1 DEDWLELVLDDI
13 NTELADT
20 VWADAPVIPVSSYT
34 GEGIDTLRNTI
45 FELVEETAGKNT
57 QKPFRLPV
65 DRVFSMQ
72 GFGTVVTGTLIE
84 GTMKEGQEIT
94 IYPEGIR
101 TKIRNLQVHSAPVE
115 EAYAGQRVAVNLLK
129 VKKEE
134 IGRGAVLAEPDS
146 MHTTMMLDVSLQVL
160 ADSERTIKNGSRL
173 HFYHGA
179 EEVLCKAVLL
189 GGVEELFPGQECYAQ
204 LRFEEP
210 VACKANDH
218 YVVRF
223 YSPIETIGG
232 GTILDPCPYKH
243 KRNSEEALRR
253 LEMLHHGGWDERLET
268 IVLEHSPHF
277 VNKEHILLQTTLSP
291 EEFAETLD
299 RLKEDGRIIAVT
311 DKIFLHRD
319 YIAQQAE
326 KVRTFLA
333 EYHKEN
339 PLKLGA
345 RREDV
350 RGKLYRHIDAPLA
363 EKLLALIEVTGA
375 IEIVNG
381 CCRIPD
387 FRVVFTKKQEDLRKT
402 LLERYQASGFAPPE
416 KSALQAEFGRDKD
429 FPKVLD
435 HLLDEGDIIPVD
447 SELFFPKENM
457 EQAMGFFRDL
467 HEKNGSVTLAEFR
480 DAIGTSRK
488 YAMAILDCW
497 DKRGITQKNG
507 DARTFMK

>member
-1 DEDWLELVLDDI
+1 
-13 NTELADT
+13 
-20 VWADAPVIPVSSYT
+20 
-34 GEGIDTLRNTI
+34 
-45 FELVEETAGKNT
+45 
-57 QKPFRLPV
+57 
-65 DRVFSMQ
+65 M
-72 GFGTVVTGTLIE
+72 
-84 GTMKEGQEIT
+84 
-94 IYPEGIR
+94 
-101 TKIRNLQVHSAPVE
+101 
-115 EAYAGQRVAVNLLK
+115 
-129 VKKEE
+129 
-134 IGRGAVLAEPDS
+134 LAEPDS